1 MRQICAIPGQELLQ
15 KSHGEI
21 RRSLMKK
28 ERQNAILHVIAQ
40 TDVET
45 QNQLIEELVKIGFDS
60 TQATV
65 SRDIKELHLIK
76 ELTPAGAYRYVADSR
91 HEAHTHAMRLKSIF
105 KESVTSYACAQNIVV
120 IKTLPGLASAACVT
134 IDSLGIED
142 LVGSIAGDD
151 TGFLAMSDTNAAEK
165 FCKEIEAMLR

>member
-1 MRQICAIPGQELLQ
+1 
-15 KSHGEI
+15 
-21 RRSLMKK
+21 MKK
-28 ERQNAILHVIAQ
+28 ERQNAILRVVAS

-45 QNQLIEELVKIGFDS
+45 QNQLIDELVKLGFES

-76 ELTPAGAYRYVADSR
+76 ELTPEGVYRYVANSR
-91 HEAHTHAMRLKSIF
+91 QEALTHTMRLKSIF

-134 IDSLGIED
+134 IDALGIED

-151 TGFLAMSDTNAAEK
+151 TGFLAMTDIAAAEN
-165 FCKEIEAMLR
+165 FCKEIEEMIR